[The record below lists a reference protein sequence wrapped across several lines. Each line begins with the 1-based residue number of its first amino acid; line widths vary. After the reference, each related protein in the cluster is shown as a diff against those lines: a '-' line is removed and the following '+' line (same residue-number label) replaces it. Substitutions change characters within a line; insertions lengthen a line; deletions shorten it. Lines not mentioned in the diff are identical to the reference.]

1 MFSGD
6 GGIEAI
12 RFRRW
17 IGLGAVG
24 VVLFVHPLVGWS
36 AGARHLAYTG
46 SLWHGLIDRCGTA
59 ATAHKPYPW
68 PLRPF
73 HQQHPVRGFF
83 GDPRT
88 LVSNV
93 EQTLDP
99 GSPGQFSFHNG
110 IDIYAAPDQRVFPVV
125 SGRARV
131 ANKQEVV
138 VRTRDGRTFQ
148 YWHVLPLVRSGAW
161 VTASKTVLGTAI
173 PRRGHLHLTEIRG
186 DCAVNPLAPGH
197 LAPYRSATR
206 PEVVS
211 LDAIDPRGVL
221 LDSTRIAGPFE
232 LVARAQDLPP
242 IPVPPPWQNLPVTP
256 ATVEWRLTRADGR
269 VVVPWRFAAD
279 FAVTIPP
286 NRDYWR
292 VYAPGTHQ
300 NYVGRTQPSM
310 PGVYGFR
317 LTPPSTN
324 LAPGRYTA
332 TVAAST
338 SDGNRS
344 VRRFA
349 FRVVSGGLP
358 T

>member
-1 MFSGD
+1 M
-6 GGIEAI
+6 
-12 RFRRW
+12 
-17 IGLGAVG
+17 GAVA
-24 VVLFVHPLVGWS
+24 VALFVHPLAGWT
-36 AGARHLAYTG
+36 AGSRHLAYTG
-46 SLWHGLIDRCGTA
+46 SLWHGLIDRCGA
-59 ATAHKPYPW
+59 AAAAHKPYPW

-99 GSPGQFSFHNG
+99 ASPGHFSFHNG
-110 IDIYAAPDQRVFPVV
+110 IDISAAPDEKVFPVV

-131 ANKQEVV
+131 DNKQEVV

-148 YWHVLPLVRSGAW
+148 YWHVLPRVRTGAL

-221 LDSTRIAGPFE
+221 LDPTRITGPFE

-279 FAVTIPP
+279 FAVTIPA

-300 NYVGRTQPSM
+300 NYVGRIQPQM

-344 VRRFA
+344 VRRFP
-349 FRVVSGGLP
+349 FRVVSSGLP